1 VKPVRL
7 DRLKILIVDDIKH
20 TRLLLAQILRAVGIT
35 QIVEAGDGAEG
46 LQALRNHAIDIV
58 LTDLAM
64 EPVDGIAFVRMLRA
78 AHDSPHHMVPVV
90 MITGHATLKRI
101 AEARD
106 AGVNEFMAKP
116 LTARGVLER
125 LALVIDH
132 PRPFIRSDDYFG
144 PDRRRRHDPKY
155 AGPWRRASDAGEIR
169 SVEL

>member
-1 VKPVRL
+1 MRL
-7 DRLKILIVDDIKH
+7 DRLKILIVDDNKH

-35 QIVEAGDGAEG
+35 QTFEAGDGAEG
-46 LQALRNHAIDIV
+46 LQALRNHAVDIV

-64 EPVDGIAFVRMLRA
+64 ERVDGIAFARLIRTA
-78 AHDSPHHMVPVV
+78 PESPNSMVPVI

-116 LTARGVLER
+116 MTARGVLER
-125 LALVIDH
+125 LQLVIDH

-144 PDRRRRHDPKY
+144 PDRRRRTDPRY
-155 AGPWRRASDAGEIR
+155 DGPWRRAGDKGEVLSIQ
-169 SVEL
+169 L